1 MAKLELDIEKISKE
15 LRCRKKNKSW
25 LASQIGVS
33 SAMITWMFKHKP
45 ISYAERIGI
54 VFDIDPKD
62 LIRSNNVS

>member
-1 MAKLELDIEKISKE
+1 MAKLELCVEKIEKE
-15 LRCRKKNKSW
+15 LQRLKKNKTW